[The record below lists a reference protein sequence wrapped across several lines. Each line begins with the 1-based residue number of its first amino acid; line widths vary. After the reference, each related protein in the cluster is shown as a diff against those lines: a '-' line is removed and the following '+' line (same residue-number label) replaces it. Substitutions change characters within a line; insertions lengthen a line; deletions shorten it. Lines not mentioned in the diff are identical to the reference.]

1 MICAPKIF
9 DGLDYTTIAAHPH
22 ISRYFNRKVWWKE
35 IGFKETYFM
44 DFINN
49 KYLKK
54 CHGTYNSY
62 CDNEFFPR
70 MLRKAI
76 SSEKPFFLY
85 YLSIEGH
92 LPVKKL
98 SEEDYLDCISKVK
111 RDRLFCGNL
120 IVNKSLIETIAQVII
135 DLEIEDTD
143 FYLVGD
149 HEPMSFLSQNSNIN
163 QTNNLQNL
171 QSISLISKTRE

>member
-1 MICAPKIF
+1 
-9 DGLDYTTIAAHPH
+9 
-22 ISRYFNRKVWWKE
+22 
-35 IGFKETYFM
+35 M

-54 CHGTYNSY
+54 CYGTFTSY
-62 CDNEFFPR
+62 CDNEYFPK
-70 MLRKAI
+70 MLKEAI
-76 SSEKPFFLY
+76 STEKPFFLY

-98 SEEDYLDCISKVK
+98 SEDDYLDCISKVK

-120 IVNKSLIETIAQVII
+120 IINKSLIETIAQVII

-143 FYLVGD
+143 FYLIGD
-149 HEPMSFLSQNSNIN
+149 HKPMSLLSQHSNIN
-163 QTNNLQNL
+163 QTNNMQSLQA
-171 QSISLISKTRE
+171 ISLISKTRE